1 MNLGH
6 VTFQN
11 GELFSARDTK
21 AACFHLLFFFS
32 TTFLLF
38 LCFWLNLKNFRWN
51 TTFGSLFSF
60 SFITFLRI
68 FVERFAIFFRSSRK
82 TRMIRAVFYRMYL
95 RVFVCVCETVFTH
108 PPAVPHF
115 VRVTHFRVFAAT
127 LLTLP
132 LTLIKI
138 SIPLTPLRSYY
149 SFSFLPLSL
158 VFLGFLWLSFSVT
171 HFSCGSFYGTSFFCS
186 SVSFTLMVFV
196 TFWSELNV
204 FVFHSFSFLF
214 FFLFSSRNF
223 IRCLRRDRKS
233 CKWVFVRIRIFQ
245 SICRSC
251 ICDWWAKSLLA

>member
-1 MNLGH
+1 MVSFFFRREIQKLLVFISFFFLHNLPAFPLFLAEFKK
-6 VTFQN
+6 TFAKIQ
-11 GELFSARDTK
+11 LLVPY
-21 AACFHLLFFFS
+21 FHFPLSLFFAFLSNDLPSFFVPVEKLGWYAQYFIGCICGCLCVYVRPFS
-32 TTFLLF
+32 
-38 LCFWLNLKNFRWN
+38 
-51 TTFGSLFSF
+51 
-60 SFITFLRI
+60 
-68 FVERFAIFFRSSRK
+68 
-82 TRMIRAVFYRMYL
+82 
-95 RVFVCVCETVFTH
+95 H

-223 IRCLRRDRKS
+223 IRYLRRDRKS